1 MLRGLFKDT
10 QSIQRDEFEIYW
22 SRKVKNFHYL
32 FDDLHTYTNNMLEV
46 ISRKSEEWPWTNF
59 TNIGMFCSQPRHL
72 FVWHIGR
79 FSKTEIFQILWGNW
93 FGQMCKNKWIRMFNI
108 SNISFSCCPT
118 VGDLG
123 QYFVSHHISHS
134 NVLTQHETYGPFLW
148 DLFHKQNISIMEY
161 FEISLK
167 QMALISNLTR
177 SIDGPLFSGLDIFRN
192 LV

>member
-1 MLRGLFKDT
+1 MQK
-10 QSIQRDEFEIYW
+10 Q
-22 SRKVKNFHYL
+22 VNKNF
-32 FDDLHTYTNNMLEV
+32 
-46 ISRKSEEWPWTNF
+46 
-59 TNIGMFCSQPRHL
+59 QHL
-72 FVWHIGR
+72 LV
-79 FSKTEIFQILWGNW
+79 
-93 FGQMCKNKWIRMFNI
+93 

-118 VGDLG
+118 VGDRG

-177 SIDGPLFSGLDIFRN
+177 SIDGPLFSGLDIFRKKFG
-192 LV
+192 LTI